1 MHQDNIDNKIRDI
14 FDSMD
19 DIDQE
24 QALSR
29 KEDVW
34 QRVDLYGKDKQRN
47 PWLWILWLST
57 LLIGAVCLC
66 HYYNT
71 KLQTIEKEHHL
82 ISIDTYRSAMA
93 KMETRLNTKD
103 QMIDSIMAANEM
115 IIAEIAELRNSN
127 ITADRIITKVN
138 NIYVKDT
145 VYISKVKAEQ
155 KIVERVVRDTIHV
168 EVPIMIDTQPV
179 KPEVSVDASPN
190 DISLKTDYDKNVPS
204 SIQYN
209 FSEAKLKDK

>member
-57 LLIGAVCLC
+57 LLIGAVCLF
-66 HYYNT
+66 HYYNS
-71 KLQTIEKEHHL
+71 KLHTIEQEHHL
-82 ISIDTYRSAMA
+82 ISTDTYRSAMA

-145 VYISKVKAEQ
+145 VYISKVKVEQ
-155 KIVERVVRDTIHV
+155 KIVERVVRDTINV
-168 EVPIMIDTQPV
+168 EVPIMVDTQPV
-179 KPEVSVDASPN
+179 ITEASVDASPN
-190 DISLKTDYDKNVPS
+190 DISLKTDYDKKVPS